1 MRSVA
6 LQVFMLRTL
15 GIEGSK
21 LLMKTNLKYVVRD
34 TDRRGNVRL
43 HYRRHGRKLR
53 LRGPEGSI
61 EFLEDYQMALVGRLA
76 SAQAKSKTN
85 EIVKGSFR
93 ELCVAYFQSADFR
106 SLAPRGQKVRRGIL
120 ERFCINN
127 NDGEKPYSDLQ
138 SKHLRLRRDAMM
150 DRPEAANNMIKAVR
164 QVFKY
169 AMRYQDFDRNPAVA
183 VEYLAGN
190 PDGFHAWTPEEIAK
204 FEDAH
209 PIGTTARLALALALY
224 TGQRR
229 SDLVL
234 LGRQHMTVHNGSD
247 WLRFTQQKNIRNKPV
262 HMEIPIAPELRVVM
276 DATPMGDMSFLMNGY
291 GRPFTSN
298 GFGNKFRDWCDAA
311 GLPQCSAHGLRKA
324 AAARLAELGCTE
336 QEIMSITGH
345 RTSKEIA
352 RYTKSANQK
361 VRAERAIDKMSAGK
375 GP

>member
-1 MRSVA
+1 
-6 LQVFMLRTL
+6 
-15 GIEGSK
+15 
-21 LLMKTNLKYVVRD
+21 MKSNLKYVSQD
-34 TDRRGNVRL
+34 TDRHGNVRL
-43 HYRRHGRKLR
+43 YFRKGGKKVR
-53 LRGPEGSI
+53 LRGPVNSPD
-61 EFLEDYQMALVGRLA
+61 FLEDYRQALLGN
-76 SAQAKSKTN
+76 SPTGKAKSNASPKAT
-85 EIVKGSFR
+85 KGSVR
-93 ELCVAYFQSADFR
+93 QLCIDYFQSSDFR
-106 SLAPRGQKVRRGIL
+106 KLQLRGQGVRRGIL
-120 ERFCINN
+120 ERFCQNN
-127 NDGEKPYSDLQ
+127 NDGDKPYDRLEPS
-138 SKHLRLRRDAMM
+138 HLRKRRDAMM
-150 DRPEAANNMIKAVR
+150 DRPEAANNMLKAVR
-164 QVFKY
+164 QLFKY
-169 AMRYQDFDRNPAVA
+169 AMKYEDYDKNPAAV

-190 PDGFHAWTPEEIAK
+190 PDGFHAWTLEEIAQ
-204 FEDAH
+204 FEDTH

-247 WLRFTQQKNIRNKPV
+247 WLRFTQQKNKRNKPV

-276 DATPMGDMSFLMNGY
+276 DATPMGDMAFLVNGY

-345 RTSKEIA
+345 KTSKEIA

-361 VRAERAIDKMSAGK
+361 VRAERAIDKMSAKKVGV
-375 GP
+375 